1 VCAGVHPY
9 HQGMT
14 TESPHPRVAAA
25 RPPLRLPRRWPF
37 GQDAT
42 GVMAALAV
50 VVALIYGLA
59 LVDRHAEIY
68 REAGAAAF
76 EAASGALVAQ
86 VLVLLALLAA
96 GVAYRRGYP
105 MRWVHL
111 AAGVAAVF
119 AVAFALL
126 PHLAA
131 GHDWL
136 TTLLGFLVAIVFG
149 LVLAVE
155 VLLAAVYAPLWWE
168 RQR

>member
-1 VCAGVHPY
+1 
-9 HQGMT
+9 MT
-14 TESPHPRVAAA
+14 TESHQAPAAA
-25 RPPLRLPRRWPF
+25 TRPPLRLPRRWPF

-50 VVALIYGLA
+50 VVALIYGLT
-59 LVDRHAEIY
+59 LVNRQAEIY

-76 EAASGALVAQ
+76 EAATGAVVAQ
-86 VLVLLALLAA
+86 VLVLLALLGA

-105 MRWVHL
+105 MRLVYL
-111 AAGVAAVF
+111 GCGVAAGF

-136 TTLLGFLVAIVFG
+136 TTLLGFLVAIVFD

-155 VLLAAVYAPLWWE
+155 ALLATVYAPLWWE
-168 RQR
+168 RQL

>member
-1 VCAGVHPY
+1 MTIES
-9 HQGMT
+9 HQ
-14 TESPHPRVAAA
+14 A
-25 RPPLRLPRRWPF
+25 PLRLPQRWPF

-42 GVMAALAV
+42 GVMAGLGF
-50 VVALIYGLA
+50 VVALIYGLT
-59 LVDRHAEIY
+59 LVNRQAEIY

-76 EAASGALVAQ
+76 EAASGAVVAQ
-86 VLVLLALLAA
+86 ALVLLALLGA

-105 MRWVHL
+105 MRLVYVGC
-111 AAGVAAVF
+111 GVAAGL
-119 AVAFALL
+119 AVVFALL

-136 TTLLGFLVAIVFG
+136 TTLLGFLVAVVFD